1 MIATNLKRKW
11 DEDDDDDENKQFE
24 MSCFVYLFIFIWLP
38 WWWDGGWTLGG
49 LTIIQPYFLKYSGP
63 EKLVHDS
70 I

>member
-38 WWWDGGWTLGG
+38 SIRDDGMVDG
-49 LTIIQPYFLKYSGP
+49 LWVDWQ
-63 EKLVHDS
+63 
-70 I
+70 